1 MECCLKES
9 SQFALALGSLLSG
22 LSALLGRAL
31 TVNER
36 QSLSNV
42 LDPTDTGEISSA
54 HCFRSVARLYD
65 ESVRRGGPSV
75 VSWLVSKSHATR
87 LLEIE
92 RVGTFLVRL
101 TSRSPNA
108 FSLAHTMANNVVNH
122 VILHKRENGT
132 ERLFPSLQHLLAAY
146 PGHLQHPCRQT
157 FRRQPQEHRSE
168 TNV

>member
-1 MECCLKES
+1 MTNLC
-9 SQFALALGSLLSG
+9 
-22 LSALLGRAL
+22 
-31 TVNER
+31 
-36 QSLSNV
+36 
-42 LDPTDTGEISSA
+42 D
-54 HCFRSVARLYD
+54 VAAQPWFH
-65 ESVRRGGPSV
+65 GF
-75 VSWLVSKSHATR
+75 VSKSHATR

-92 RVGTFLVRL
+92 RVGTFFVRL